1 MSRDKL
7 DTGTGGFSVTV
18 KNSTNRYTFDT
29 GSTVGDEPPIPWSP
43 GDINVDHENKDVSK
57 GTKRTLASYL
67 SKTTLGQTPSSPT
80 SVSNKYPVAHNEN
93 EDPNSATLSDERGFP
108 QPLSPSIND
117 QPHFA
122 DVQPGDSRSS
132 AAANLNMLRGRQ
144 PVEIGVLVPR
154 DGNTLLKDLELE
166 TAADK
171 PYKKL
176 SDLDPVGVY
185 SRSLLNNRFTSDNSY
200 PTKPETS
207 QIRDAQYAY
216 KYPMGKSLPKEAP
229 ERNISYARLAQI
241 GNALSIR
248 AGLELKSL
256 DQGNNPT
263 DNASQAGA
271 ILPGSTQLGVY
282 RLEREQLEAA
292 SVLESLT
299 TEGIDDN
306 LLINPAKQSWG
317 TLNNVLD
324 QYAGISNFG
333 MQLLAVALI
342 VALSLV
348 VTLIS
353 QILPG
358 IDLSPSVSP
367 MDNNGIRP
375 FGRSYGK
382 KSNRLDYSSLASIV
396 SQGSD
401 FDFWGL
407 LGFPPTMH
415 PLSKCLGA
423 GVLLFFGIAPPDNAS
438 FGIGNLSGIAAV
450 EGPKSAMKNPG
461 YYTIM
466 ARSINRS
473 FLLISDSLLS
483 LGKSFA
489 SGNFVT
495 GMQQTLEFVN
505 VFRESKFM
513 GSLKVFSRLGDAYLY
528 DAKDPKLTPDGR
540 HLSRIDDQPNSNV
553 LKGRFSLKDTIFTKL
568 TWSASTAENLLL
580 YPKGL
585 QKVYSNASKK
595 LDAPPINGQV
605 GKDGKDRIDDDTRID
620 MEKRLDSEYV
630 PFYFHDVRTNE
641 ILNFH
646 AFLASLSDDYSAT
659 YDSSEGFGRVEPI
672 KTYKGTQRK
681 IGFSF
686 YVASTSQDDV
696 NAMWE
701 KINKLVTLVY
711 PQYTEGRRLTSPDK
725 KYDIHMPFSQTI
737 QASPLVRLRIGDLIR
752 SNYSRFNLA
761 RLFGYTYNDTKFNN
775 VKNPS
780 VIEGGIIPEEVAE
793 KKAKAAAFTAGN
805 IFIPEYPWQ
814 LKDYIKDSAFTIEDA
829 KAEIDKVAL
838 ETALALKLK
847 SVGEGEGEG
856 AKDEYEVV
864 ADPDAD
870 AGSYAKMDQSTAA
883 NMDLVLSLPRSHVRY
898 SRSTRKVYE
907 LAKAEAAEDDDAA
920 NVKNSKYTDEVDNF
934 MKEEENSVVKSFKSS
949 GGKGLAGFIESM
961 SFDWYDRVTW
971 ETAGNSGKAPKMCK
985 VTISFSPVHDISPGL
1000 DHEGG
1005 NRAPVYP
1012 VGGFFRK

>member
-117 QPHFA
+117 QPHFT

-144 PVEIGVLVPR
+144 SVEIGVLVPR

-200 PTKPETS
+200 PTNPETS
-207 QIRDAQYAY
+207 QIREAQYAY

-241 GNALSIR
+241 GNTLSIR

-324 QYAGISNFG
+324 QYSGISNFG

-348 VTLIS
+348 VALIA
-353 QILPG
+353 QLLPG
-358 IDLSPSVSP
+358 VDLSTKVTPI
-367 MDNNGIRP
+367 DNNNIRP
-375 FGRSYGK
+375 LGKSYA
-382 KSNRLDYSSLASIV
+382 KSNRLDYSSVASIV

-407 LGFPPTMH
+407 LGFPPTIH

-423 GVLLFFGIAPPDNAS
+423 GVLLFFGIVPPS
-438 FGIGNLSGIAAV
+438 GSEISLGNLSTLAAA

-473 FLLISDSLLS
+473 FLIISDSLLS
-483 LGKSFA
+483 LGKSFS

-495 GMQQTLEFVN
+495 GVQQSLEFVN
-505 VFRESKFM
+505 IFRESKFM

-528 DAKDPKLTPDGR
+528 DAENPKIQGDR
-540 HLSRIDDQPNSNV
+540 HKSAFDVLSDDSV
-553 LKGRFSLKDTIFTKL
+553 LKGRLQNSTKL
-568 TWSASTAENLLL
+568 SWSAHRSKDLLI
-580 YPKGL
+580 YPSGL
-585 QKVYSNASKK
+585 QKISVDAVNN
-595 LDAPPINGQV
+595 LDANLSLNTTDEIKEIIYNRSSIRSVYNADESNRIPTE
-605 GKDGKDRIDDDTRID
+605 DREE
-620 MEKRLDSEYV
+620 MEAALDAEYV
-630 PFYFHDVRTNE
+630 PFYFHDIRTNE
-641 ILNFH
+641 ILSFH

-686 YVASTSQDDV
+686 YVAATSQEDFSI
-696 NAMWE
+696 MWE

-711 PQYTEGRRLTSPDK
+711 PQYTEGRTLVSPGE
-725 KYDIHMPFSQTI
+725 KYNIHMPFSQTI
-737 QASPLVRLRIGDLIR
+737 QASPMIRVRIGDLIR
-752 SNYSRFNLA
+752 SNYSKFNLA
-761 RLFGYTYNDTKFNN
+761 RLFGYTYKNTKFNDLEI
-775 VKNPS
+775 PADDQ
-780 VIEGGIIPEEVAE
+780 EGVPPAS
-793 KKAKAAAFTAGN
+793 AAN
-805 IFIPEYPWQ
+805 
-814 LKDYIKDSAFTIEDA
+814 
-829 KAEIDKVAL
+829 KAEAAVWSPGNTFKSRDPQLQLWTFLDRDTEKTKL
-838 ETALALKLK
+838 LKNLGNSSPALALKLIT
-847 SVGEGEGEG
+847 VG
-856 AKDEYEVV
+856 KDNNNVYEVI
-864 ADPDAD
+864 ADPNAPVAEFEAIQNDPAIK
-870 AGSYAKMDQSTAA
+870 AGIQLT
-883 NMDLVLSLPRSHVRY
+883 
-898 SRSTRKVYE
+898 
-907 LAKAEAAEDDDAA
+907 LAKNLVDFTETTKKKYYAERARITD
-920 NVKNSKYTDEVDNF
+920 NIQNSKYTGNVIEF
-934 MKEEENSVVKSFKSS
+934 MDEENNAVVKSFKSS

-971 ETAGNSGKAPKMCK
+971 EVAGSSGKAPKMCK
-985 VTISFSPVHDISPGL
+985 VTISFSPIHDISPGL

-1005 NRAPVYP
+1005 NRAPIYP

>member
-43 GDINVDHENKDVSK
+43 GDINVDHENKDISN

-80 SVSNKYPVAHNEN
+80 SVSNKYPIAHNEN
-93 EDPNSATLSDERGFP
+93 EDPNSSTLNDERGFP
-108 QPLSPSIND
+108 QPLSPSSKE
-117 QPHFA
+117 QPHFV

-132 AAANLNMLRGRQ
+132 AAANLRMLRGRQ
-144 PVEIGVLVPR
+144 PVEIGVLVPP
-154 DGNTLLKDLELE
+154 DGNALLKNLELE
-166 TAADK
+166 ADPEK

-176 SDLDPVGVY
+176 SDLDPVGIY

-256 DQGNNPT
+256 DPGNNPT

-299 TEGIDDN
+299 MEGIDDN

-358 IDLSPSVSP
+358 IDLSPNVSP
-367 MDNNGIRP
+367 MDNSGIRP
-375 FGRSYGK
+375 LGRSYGK

-438 FGIGNLSGIAAV
+438 FGIGNLSGIAAA

-528 DAKDPKLTPDGR
+528 DAKDPKITTDGR
-540 HLSRIDDQPNSNV
+540 HLSEIDRQPNTNV
-553 LKGRFSLKDTIFTKL
+553 LKGRLSLKDTIFTKL

-585 QKVYSNASKK
+585 KHVDVNSLKA
-595 LDAPPINGQV
+595 LGAPAIIS
-605 GKDGKDRIDDDTRID
+605 GKEGEAGKDRISTTDREK
-620 MEKRLDSEYV
+620 MEASLDAEYV

-641 ILNFH
+641 ILSFH

-672 KTYKGTQRK
+672 KTYKGTQRR

-686 YVASTSQDDV
+686 YVASTSQDDF

-711 PQYTEGRRLTSPDK
+711 PQYTEGRLLATPDK
-725 KYDIHMPFSQTI
+725 QYNIHMPFSQTI
-737 QASPLVRLRIGDLIR
+737 QASPLVRIRIGDLIR
-752 SNYSRFNLA
+752 SNYSKFNLA
-761 RLFGYTYNDTKFNN
+761 RLFGYTYRGTKFNDIDVPTTEN
-775 VKNPS
+775 
-780 VIEGGIIPEEVAE
+780 E
-793 KKAKAAAFTAGN
+793 KK
-805 IFIPEYPWQ
+805 
-814 LKDYIKDSAFTIEDA
+814 
-829 KAEIDKVAL
+829 IDEKVAVEKARSRAYSIGKTFMTKSGKITGAQVTSASSDNVSINL
-838 ETALALKLK
+838 KSTSLDYLLLKLTKVVKKDELYEFEVIADPNNSTEDSYALAADMDASNLL
-847 SVGEGEGEG
+847 G
-856 AKDEYEVV
+856 AKVSFSEELIEFSEDTEEFYKQELLRLNDKESSYSASVV
-864 ADPDAD
+864 EFM
-870 AGSYAKMDQSTAA
+870 S
-883 NMDLVLSLPRSHVRY
+883 
-898 SRSTRKVYE
+898 E
-907 LAKAEAAEDDDAA
+907 E
-920 NVKNSKYTDEVDNF
+920 KNSIT
-934 MKEEENSVVKSFKSS
+934 KSFKSS

-971 ETAGNSGKAPKMCK
+971 EVAGNSGKAPKMCK
-985 VTISFSPVHDISPGL
+985 VTISFSPIHDISPGL

-1005 NRAPVYP
+1005 NRAPVYS